1 MTAKK
6 KTTGDNEAVSTLSSG
21 TNCVSYVSDLT
32 FCPSSIT
39 ISNELSLSSSN
50 IGPPKKKTKCAEGLR
65 RKKCNTIT
73 NNTMDPYTGK
83 LQCRLNLRLCHLPE
97 QVKLEHVQCVMYT
110 WLYQVKKRSQLMYC
124 EACDIHLCLDC

>member
-1 MTAKK
+1 MIKKDHQGTMTANK

-21 TNCVSYVSDLT
+21 TKCVSCVSDLT
-32 FCPSSIT
+32 FCLSSIS

-73 NNTMDPYTGK
+73 NNTMDPYWKTA
-83 LQCRLNLRLCHLPE
+83 
-97 QVKLEHVQCVMYT
+97 M
-110 WLYQVKKRSQLMYC
+110 
-124 EACDIHLCLDC
+124 